1 MDFFWRKLICEG
13 KRGNCVTWMRL
24 SFCPS
29 AHWRFRGETAWLF
42 AWRVLRCSLLYKSHS
57 GWQRGCASLTKM
69 QDSIQIALLG
79 GSHCLYC
86 IRFVTGQVLSI
97 CVAFL
102 EETSDGA
109 RRKIADIITKIN
121 AKASKHLAHLRNRWS
136 YNLVS
141 AVNYHSNLNIDLE
154 GSL

>member
-1 MDFFWRKLICEG
+1 M
-13 KRGNCVTWMRL
+13 
-24 SFCPS
+24 
-29 AHWRFRGETAWLF
+29 
-42 AWRVLRCSLLYKSHS
+42 
-57 GWQRGCASLTKM
+57 
-69 QDSIQIALLG
+69 
-79 GSHCLYC
+79 YC